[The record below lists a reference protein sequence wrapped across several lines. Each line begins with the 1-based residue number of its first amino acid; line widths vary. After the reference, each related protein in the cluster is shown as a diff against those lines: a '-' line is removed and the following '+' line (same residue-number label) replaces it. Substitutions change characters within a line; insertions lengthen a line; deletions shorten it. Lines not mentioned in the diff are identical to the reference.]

1 MLNDLLNI
9 RLVTFS
15 PQGTDTGLT
24 MGAKAE
30 TEVYMPGFLRWA
42 TRAPWPP
49 MEWPVMD
56 LFTGSTGNRPWA
68 IETSLHL

>member
-42 TRAPWPP
+42 TMAPWPP
-49 MEWPVMD
+49 MEWPVIPF
-56 LFTGSTGNRPWA
+56 LSGSTGNSP
-68 IETSLHL
+68 